1 MNTNSVISPVT
12 LVFPKILGPRLPGR
26 KRKPELALK
35 LEDLEACLQLLRHR
49 SADHGGRAVLASSI
63 EAYLRC
69 LVTHCAVRIHI
80 PAFADRK
87 WHSPGLVKSLLAPT
101 TRKHI
106 VFVDR
111 QGALWDA
118 ICQFLSP
125 VSSASADDKC
135 VSAFAWDL
143 YMLVLATRYKGEAA
157 VSPERF
163 IANAA
168 KLDKSSSISAEGRAR
183 LARLV
188 GLLQLFDT
196 GRVAPSLRVRPD
208 VGPHEVSRRIA
219 EILED
224 AYLLEASQL
233 RRLFGLKQNVTSIRR
248 DLRKLLEFIVRSR
261 SWARGLVSLSS
272 TQLIGG
278 DSGLKVMETLLDML
292 PVLEGSLSQPVLT
305 RMDTNVDSATTGCV
319 RMIRMISGD
328 FSGEWCY
335 HIEGNEP
342 LEKPNNRIHPTSVRR
357 TAPPPR
363 G

>member
-12 LVFPKILGPRLPGR
+12 LVFPKLVGPRIPGR
-26 KRKPELALK
+26 KGKPGLALK
-35 LEDLEACLQLLRHR
+35 LEDLEACLQLASGR
-49 SADHGGRAVLASSI
+49 SADQGGRAVLASSI

-69 LVTHCAVRIHI
+69 LLTHCAVSIHI
-80 PAFADRK
+80 PAFADPK
-87 WHSPGLVKSLLAPT
+87 WHSPRIVKSLLVPT

-111 QGALWDA
+111 RGALWDA
-118 ICQFLSP
+118 TCQFLSP
-125 VSSASADDKC
+125 VSQASADDK
-135 VSAFAWDL
+135 SLSELAWDL
-143 YMLVLATRYKGEAA
+143 YMLVLATRYKGEAV

-168 KLDKSSSISAEGRAR
+168 RLDNSPSIPAEGRAR

-196 GRVAPSLRVRPD
+196 GRVAPSFRVRPD
-208 VGPHEVSRRIA
+208 VGPQEVSRRID

-233 RRLFGLKQNVTSIRR
+233 RRMFGLKQNVTSIRR
-248 DLRKLLEFIVRSR
+248 DLRKLLEFIAKSR

-278 DSGLKVMETLLDML
+278 NYGLKVMETLLDML

-305 RMDTNVDSATTGCV
+305 RMDTNLDFATAGCV
-319 RMIRMISGD
+319 RVVRTISGD
-328 FSGEWCY
+328 WCY
-335 HIEGNEP
+335 RFEGNEP
-342 LEKPNNRIHPTSVRR
+342 PDTPNNRIHPTSVRR